1 MLPLPRVSQLVKA
14 IIRPP
19 RAQYD
24 VLELGPER
32 FEYGSVLHVREDSNF
47 INERGLK
54 LQCSMWRRAD
64 LDAPAPCVVYS
75 HGNASCRA
83 EALQILAPVLASG
96 ASVFSFDFAGCGQS
110 EGEYISLGWYEKDD
124 LQAAVEQV
132 RANGPAWVTAKVTRV
147 TDDLTASSQR
157 VRTRKEG
164 ITAPRPPPAVA

>member
-1 MLPLPRVSQLVKA
+1 MFLALSHNLPQLVKA

-19 RAQYD
+19 RAEYD

-32 FEYGSVLHVREDSNF
+32 FEYGGVLHVREDSDF
-47 INERGLK
+47 INARGLK

-64 LDAPAPCVVYS
+64 LDGPAPCVVYS

-124 LQAAVEQV
+124 LQAAVEQLRSPPKTG
-132 RANGPAWVTAKVTRV
+132 RAHRHCCTA
-147 TDDLTASSQR
+147 
-157 VRTRKEG
+157 
-164 ITAPRPPPAVA
+164 RPPTGVLAARFRSAPGTTRFL